1 MATIEDMILLKEQF
15 IRQIHDA
22 RLELADLKMEKIN
35 KRAKAWEVAEGTVD
49 QKKDFVRSHV
59 SSVEN
64 QISVLEADVE
74 MYYSQMAILDEKI
87 ELEYLKDE

>member
-1 MATIEDMILLKEQF
+1 MVENMILLKEQF
-15 IRQIHDA
+15 IKQIHEA
-22 RLELADLKMEKIN
+22 RLELADLRMRKIN

-59 SSVEN
+59 SDLDN

-74 MYYSQMAILDEKI
+74 MYYSQIAILDEKI
-87 ELEYLKDE
+87 ELEYLKKDE